1 MTKQYGNNH
10 PIVMDF
16 LNSIFNDKYITKY
29 FIKSIAYGLLMKK
42 SHKLLI
48 FYTQGEDNSL
58 EILLRLLNELPINN
72 DINYKLWS
80 SFDYNLDNRH
90 NCLSLIINKDKS
102 YNSFNWII
110 KSKNMLPPIGIKIK
124 SLISIFLLS
133 NSIDEPSN
141 YSEILDQLNDIIKN
155 EIELIKIDNS
165 YIEVPEAIQ
174 NNIYLIDSI

>member
-1 MTKQYGNNH
+1 MNKQLFGNNY

-16 LNSIFNDKYITKY
+16 LNNIFNDKDITKY

-48 FYTQGEDNSL
+48 FYTQDDNNSL
-58 EILLRLLNELPINN
+58 DILLRLLNDLPINN
-72 DINYKLWS
+72 DSEYKSWS
-80 SFDYNLDNRH
+80 SFDYNNDRH

-102 YNSFNWII
+102 YNNKNWIV

-133 NSIDEPSN
+133 NIIDEPSN
-141 YSEILDQLNDIIKN
+141 YSEILDQLNNIIKD
-155 EIELIKIDNS
+155 EIQLMKTDC

-174 NNIYLIDSI
+174 NNIYLIDAI